1 MADILFPASN
11 STVVPAGAAKL
22 TIFSRG
28 TTTTTTLLQR
38 TFNERTI
45 KYYYF
50 KSRDLSSYSYFQK
63 YYSTKPFAIRKETL
77 ALLHDT
83 SSLQL
88 VTRNCIR
95 FFFTSQKRCVLAATM
110 AATASVCETHM
121 LYYQGLFFSKS
132 NVLLAYFV
140 IFLDIIEALRKVGI
154 RWIITRGVQDICHP
168 CN

>member
-1 MADILFPASN
+1 MKLFWKVFSTTMADILFPASN

-28 TTTTTTLLQR
+28 TTTTATLLQR

-50 KSRDLSSYSYFQK
+50 KSRAETCLPLLVVL
-63 YYSTKPFAIRKETL
+63 STKPFAISSREAL

-95 FFFTSQKRCVLAATM
+95 FFHQPKKVCSAATI
-110 AATASVCETHM
+110 ATTRSLRCSVCAKLTC
-121 LYYQGLFFSKS
+121 YTIRGFFSLKAMCCWPTLS
-132 NVLLAYFV
+132 S
-140 IFLDIIEALRKVGI
+140 FL
-154 RWIITRGVQDICHP
+154 T
-168 CN
+168 

>member
-95 FFFTSQKRCVLAATM
+95 FFSPAKKGVFWLPPWRLLP
-110 AATASVCETHM
+110 VCAKLTC
-121 LYYQGLFFSKS
+121 YTIRGFFSLKAMCCWPTLS
-132 NVLLAYFV
+132 S
-140 IFLDIIEALRKVGI
+140 FL
-154 RWIITRGVQDICHP
+154 T
-168 CN
+168 